1 MSFHQRLL
9 SSTADARAAMQ
20 SIPVLQRALRGEVD
34 RALYRDFL
42 IEAFHHV
49 RHTTPLLMACGA
61 RLPARLE
68 WLREAVA
75 HYIEEEV
82 GHQEWILDDLVA
94 LGESRERCAATQ
106 PAFETEM
113 MVAYAWDTVQRG
125 NPVGFF
131 GMVLVLEGTSAA
143 LASHAAAAI
152 ESRLGLPRNAFSYL
166 RSHGELDQEHVGF
179 FAGLMDRVE
188 DAQDQRAI
196 IHAALRFYRLYGDI
210 FRSLDA
216 RHAGL
221 AEAA

>member
-1 MSFHQRLL
+1 MSFHHKLL
-9 SSTADARAAMQ
+9 SSTADARAVLQ
-20 SIPVLQRALRGEVD
+20 STPVLQRALRGEID

-61 RLPARLE
+61 RLAGRLE
-68 WLREAVA
+68 WLRDAVA
-75 HYIEEEV
+75 HYIAEEV
-82 GHQEWILDDLVA
+82 GHQAWILDDLVA
-94 LGESRERCAATQ
+94 LGESRERCASTQ

-152 ESRLGLPRNAFSYL
+152 ESGLGLPRNAFSYL
-166 RSHGELDQEHVGF
+166 RSHGELDQEHIGF
-179 FAGLMDRVE
+179 FAGLMDRLE
-188 DAQDQRAI
+188 DPLDQQAV

-210 FRSLDA
+210 FRGLDA
-216 RHAGL
+216 RHAAL